1 MLRSTIPAMSAPAS
15 PAVTATAASS
25 QATDALKIAIVN
37 TYKKE
42 MTKAFWKT
50 NAKVIAV
57 LAAIVIILGAGGAL
71 AFVKSS
77 KALGAVLMGV
87 DALVLA
93 AGSYYLWW
101 VWKPLTES
109 AKAFEAAMLKKSA

>member
-15 PAVTATAASS
+15 PAASS

-42 MTKAFWKT
+42 MTRAFWKT
-50 NAKVIAV
+50 NAKVVAV
-57 LAAIVIILGAGGAL
+57 LAAIVVFLGAGA
-71 AFVKSS
+71 AFAFKKGSRG
-77 KALGAVLMGV
+77 LGAVLVGV

-93 AGSYYLWW
+93 AGGYYAWRMW
-101 VWKPLTES
+101 S
-109 AKAFEAAMLKKSA
+109 AFSDTIKTFEAVMLKKTTTT